1 MMNTMTIEEKLH
13 LCKLAVAI
21 AVINFV
27 AFGIGETIIGGV
39 ADLSR
44 SGAGH
49 YFVANHEKFHEV
61 GFPIY
66 IYAELHFWSM
76 IATHLMAFKAARFY
90 NKHKPPE

>member
-61 GFPIY
+61 SFPIFIY
-66 IYAELHFWSM
+66 STIHACSVVVTHVTGIYAG
-76 IATHLMAFKAARFY
+76 RFY

>member
-1 MMNTMTIEEKLH
+1 MTMEKKLR
-13 LCKLAVAI
+13 LCKLAF
-21 AVINFV
+21 AVLIVNFILFCV
-27 AFGIGETIIGGV
+27 GETIIGGV

-61 GFPIY
+61 SFPIFIY
-66 IYAELHFWSM
+66 SIIHACSVVVTHVTGIYAG
-76 IATHLMAFKAARFY
+76 RFY